1 MAASSGKVADPAPLP
16 RSQRPARRP
25 QNKHFKKHQRRV
37 CARCADTIEASRCAA
52 RAGARANN
60 TAHADVRVN
69 GAARARAALA
79 PTKPLATALAQ
90 RRRSRSSFAT
100 APDRVAGGGDGRGGG
115 GWRHARLSL
124 ASARGHIRRRRYC
137 GEIQDWMRAH
147 RHAGH
152 IRKLVITAHHGITLT
167 TLTLATAPARTIS
180 SLRRWWRR
188 EAANDRVVGGGGWRH
203 ARLSLTW
210 HTSRVKAEPQGAGSA
225 NVYSLRRSSGV
236 GTVLICRRHQQWGGA
251 RIAAHPRRE
260 ANGGGRPRRARARSG
275 SHRRQRL
282 LRHHSAHRA
291 WTGPTLR
298 IRGPS
303 CVYAA
308 HRAFTRPIVRKRWE
322 VRDP

>member
-1 MAASSGKVADPAPLP
+1 VPLAP
-16 RSQRPARRP
+16 
-25 QNKHFKKHQRRV
+25 
-37 CARCADTIEASRCAA
+37 
-52 RAGARANN
+52 
-60 TAHADVRVN
+60 
-69 GAARARAALA
+69 ALA
-79 PTKPLATALAQ
+79 PITPPTPTFASMAPPAPVQ
-90 RRRSRSSFAT
+90 RSRRRSRSRQRSPRAD
-100 APDRVAGGGDGRGGG
+100 AHVPRSRRRPIASLAAVMAAAAAGGGMHGYLQGRD
-115 GWRHARLSL
+115 AIEQ
-124 ASARGHIRRRRYC
+124 ASVS
-137 GEIQDWMRAH
+137 
-147 RHAGH
+147 
-152 IRKLVITAHHGITLT
+152 K
-167 TLTLATAPARTIS
+167 ARTF
-180 SLRRWWRR
+180 
-188 EAANDRVVGGGGWRH
+188 EAAWRIP
-203 ARLSLTW
+203 LTW

-308 HRAFTRPIVRKRWE
+308 HRAFTRPIVRKSRG
-322 VRDP
+322 VRECAPRCVYARKCVYANAGCVYVVARAVGAHGERMRRSRACLNPKNTPTVRY